1 MHEVVDRIAIN
12 QMVREFYAT
21 VLKDDL
27 LSPFFIKALGDD
39 LKNGKWHEHLH
50 TLDNFWLLMMTG
62 RKGYGGDP
70 FPPHAFLGPL
80 SEETFERW
88 LKLFKETVS
97 RLFVP
102 EIADKFYLKAQR
114 LAEIFME
121 NLGVNDD
128 DDDEDF

>member
-1 MHEVVDRIAIN
+1 LYDTVDRTNIH
-12 QMVREFYAT
+12 QMVREFYAL

-62 RKGYGGDP
+62 KKGYGGDP

-80 SEETFERW
+80 SVESFERW
-88 LKLFKETVS
+88 LELFKGTVSKLFI
-97 RLFVP
+97 P
-102 EIADKFYLKAQR
+102 QIADKFYMKAEV
-114 LAEIFME
+114 LAGIFME
-121 NLGVNDD
+121 NLGMNDEDD
-128 DDDEDF
+128 DDY